1 MFVRH
6 FRDWLEA
13 GDLVALEGHEAS
25 NKAFGKAIAKGE
37 QKRGKSNSS
46 KNDGKDK
53 IVLISALS
61 VSPAATGHRYHEKRD
76 FWDEHVY
83 TPGLKDH
90 KTWQKKSAEKEAE
103 EK

>member
-1 MFVRH
+1 M
-6 FRDWLEA
+6 
-13 GDLVALEGHEAS
+13 ALEGHEAS
-25 NKAFGKAIAKGE
+25 KKAFGKAIAKGE
-37 QKRGKSNSS
+37 SKRGELNSNDS
-46 KNDGKDK
+46 NDDDDDK

-61 VSPAATGHRYHEKRD
+61 VSPAAATYSYQQKRD

-90 KTWQKKSAEKEAE
+90 KTLQKQLAAEEAE